1 MHYYHFSELRKVLL
15 VRQYVV
21 DLGIFCEARDYLN
34 LLLLSLV
41 HLFVQDLLS
50 QSVDELLL
58 LAVVAVSLVAK

>member
-1 MHYYHFSELRKVLL
+1 
-15 VRQYVV
+15 
-21 DLGIFCEARDYLN
+21 LN

-50 QSVDELLL
+50 QSVDEFLL